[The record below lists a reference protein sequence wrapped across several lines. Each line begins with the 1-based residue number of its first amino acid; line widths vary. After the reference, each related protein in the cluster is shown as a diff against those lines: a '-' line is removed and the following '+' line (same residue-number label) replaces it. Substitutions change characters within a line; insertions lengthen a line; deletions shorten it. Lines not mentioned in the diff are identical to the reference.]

1 MRSNSWLPGL
11 GPESVFT
18 GGVGGGHKPT
28 PNILLWGFLA
38 EQQQVESWA
47 LPLRRPVFAEIETTQ
62 ARRAEEATGA
72 RQQLASIRLGLGQW

>member
-1 MRSNSWLPGL
+1 MRSSLLSSSLLFSPPL
-11 GPESVFT
+11 LLL
-18 GGVGGGHKPT
+18 
-28 PNILLWGFLA
+28 ILLWGFLA